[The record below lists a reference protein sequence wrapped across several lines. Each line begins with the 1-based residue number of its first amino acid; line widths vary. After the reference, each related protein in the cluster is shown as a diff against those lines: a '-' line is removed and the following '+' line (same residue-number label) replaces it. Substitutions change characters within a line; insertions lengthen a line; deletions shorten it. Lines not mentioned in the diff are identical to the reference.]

1 MTGIIQHGRR
11 SRLLTAGSGDAG
23 RGGCGGGGGGVM
35 GERGL
40 VVNQCLI

>member
-11 SRLLTAGSGDAG
+11 SYLLTAGGSDTGG
-23 RGGCGGGGGGVM
+23 GGCGGGGGGGM

-40 VVNQCLI
+40 VVNQCLL